1 MKKFHKLGKVSLA
14 LQTSMTID
22 MSIEFQKHGKAP
34 NSWTTTTSMKRFY
47 IHGKVLEGQISSISM
62 EKFYKHQQVS

>member
-1 MKKFHKLGKVSLA
+1 MDNYHEYEEVL
-14 LQTSMTID
+14 
-22 MSIEFQKHGKAP
+22 
-34 NSWTTTTSMKRFY
+34 Y